1 MTFGAGQVAAERF
14 GAAEVV
20 DPRPHAVGTIR
31 ETLRRYPH
39 IGKLLPAMGYY
50 PEQVKD
56 MEDSVRAT
64 DCDVVLVGTPFDL
77 ARRLDVDKP
86 TLRVSYSIEDLP
98 SEPGSPTLAET
109 VITRLT
115 ERAGKKAS

>member
-1 MTFGAGQVAAERF
+1 MSFGAGQVAAERF

-31 ETLRRYPH
+31 ETLDRYPH
-39 IGKLLPAMGYY
+39 LGNLLPAMGYY
-50 PEQVKD
+50 PEQMED
-56 MEDSVRAT
+56 MEASVRAT

-77 ARRLDVDKP
+77 ARQLNVDKP
-86 TLRVSYSIEDLP
+86 TLRVGYNIEDLP

-109 VITRLT
+109 VIARLT
-115 ERAGKKAS
+115 ERTDENTS